1 MSNIFQ
7 DLVFYKPYMDMR
19 ECLCTRLGYNY
30 KTISVYRKD
39 NKYRTGMLLCY
50 YQSSTGKIANV
61 V

>member
-7 DLVFYKPYMDMR
+7 DLVFYKPYIDMR

-39 NKYRTGMLLCY
+39 NKYQTEMFVITSHQLVKLLM
-50 YQSSTGKIANV
+50 
-61 V
+61 